1 MQGTVFPSITERK
14 MTEIASRIAVFIDG
28 ANLYGTAKT
37 LGFDI
42 DYKRLLNEFRIRGNL
57 VRASYYTAVIEDQEF
72 SSIRP
77 LIDWLD
83 YNGYTV
89 VTKATKEFIDA
100 SGRRKVKGN
109 MDIELAVD
117 AMELAEHIDEMVL
130 FSGDGDFRPLVE
142 AVQRRGV
149 RVTVVSTISSQPPLI
164 ADELRR
170 QADVFTDLV
179 ELQSKI
185 GRDPSERP
193 APREPRR
200 NTPQFLRRPNNAAL
214 NDDDGLD
221 D

>member
-1 MQGTVFPSITERK
+1 LEN
-14 MTEIASRIAVFIDG
+14 RIALFIDG
-28 ANLYGTAKT
+28 ANLYATAKT

-42 DYKRLLNEFRIRGNL
+42 DYKRLLEEFQSRGTL
-57 VRASYYTAVIEDQEF
+57 LRAFYYTAVIEDQEY
-72 SSIRP
+72 SAIRP

-89 VTKATKEFIDA
+89 VTKAAKEFFDA

-117 AMELAEHIDEMVL
+117 AMELAEHVDQIVL

-149 RVTVVSTISSQPPLI
+149 RVTVVSTISSQPPMI

-170 QADVFTDLV
+170 QADVFTDLK
-179 ELQSKI
+179 ELQS
-185 GRDPSERP
+185 RLVREPHLRP
-193 APREPRR
+193 APREPVENLPGFIRR
-200 NTPQFLRRPNNAAL
+200 QAEAR
-214 NDDDGLD
+214 
-221 D
+221 